1 MHRTNNERTTST
13 NNLVQQNVLSQADL
27 HDRCAVADV
36 CERSWALVYAHS
48 AEGVAWAGSKKKL
61 MDDVIAGKD
70 VKVSFLGTDD
80 SVLSLVASV
89 VCVGG
94 RVCVCVCGVWGCACL
109 HACVCVCVR
118 ARARVCLC
126 VCVCVCVCVRAR
138 ARSPVSMSV
147 SVRERERECGA
158 WCVWVCARARA
169 CVHAFA

>member
-89 VCVGG
+89 VCVCSSVTSPCSGIRRG
-94 RVCVCVCGVWGCACL
+94 RSGEAL
-109 HACVCVCVR
+109 TPTHI
-118 ARARVCLC
+118 LLTQPTHILLIQPTHTHH
-126 VCVCVCVCVRAR
+126 
-138 ARSPVSMSV
+138 ARSSLDPYTPLNPNQTAILVKP
-147 SVRERERECGA
+147 
-158 WCVWVCARARA
+158 
-169 CVHAFA
+169 